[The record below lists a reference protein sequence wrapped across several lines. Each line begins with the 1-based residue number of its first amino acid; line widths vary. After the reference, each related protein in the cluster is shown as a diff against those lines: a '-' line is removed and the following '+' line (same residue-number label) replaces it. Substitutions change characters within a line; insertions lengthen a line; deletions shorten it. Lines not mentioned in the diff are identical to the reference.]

1 MPEHLKSAPESKE
14 FQSYLKS
21 FVKQKEQLHRK
32 KVLREAMTTLALMI
46 AG

>member
-14 FQSYLKS
+14 FQSYLKG
-21 FVKQKEQLHRK
+21 FVKEKEQLHRK